1 MTFLKL
7 LRHKGIRAYSHS
19 PKIKTGAPDRPTHLI
34 FVVLP
39 GSCVSITPIELQSLI
54 RADVPAPAVAEIA
67 TSASDKDAAAAAPA
81 SATTPATAA
90 ETAAAKTATAATP
103 SLR

>member
-7 LRHKGIRAYSHS
+7 LRHKGIRANSHS

-39 GSCVSITPIELQSLI
+39 GSCVRITPIELQSLI

-67 TSASDKDAAAAAPA
+67 TSASDKDAAPPA